1 MTVFE
6 KLANARQQIASTKM
20 EKAGKN
26 TFSNYNYFTPE
37 QVQYLVQKANESCG
51 LISLFSLERNEFWEY
66 GVLEIIDVETW
77 EKITVK
83 GATAIPEIKATN
95 VAQQIWG
102 CYTYTNRYLLQL
114 TYWIADNT
122 LDFDTTENTMKTA
135 WAEKPKMTDVQY
147 KNFIKVKD
155 SYSWADEA
163 VRKAKEKYIVDDV
176 MEGKIR
182 SVYIKDAIVWQK

>member
-6 KLANARQQIASTKM
+6 KLANARQQIANTKM

-37 QVQYLVQKANESCG
+37 QVQQLVEKANESCW
-51 LISLFSLERNEFWEY
+51 LISLFSLDRNEFWEY
-66 GVLEIIDVETW
+66 GVLEVVDIETW

-83 GATAIPEIKATN
+83 WATAIPEIKATN
-95 VAQQIWG
+95 LAQQIWG
-102 CYTYTNRYLLQL
+102 AMTYTNRYLLQL

-122 LDFDTTENTMKTA
+122 LDFDTTENTMKTVG
-135 WAEKPKMTDVQY
+135 AEIPKMTDTQFA
-147 KNFIKVKD
+147 NFKKVKGQ
-155 SYSWADEA
+155 YANWDEA
-163 VRKAKEKYIVDDV
+163 VKIAKTKYLVDDV

-182 SVYIKDAIVWQK
+182 ALYEN

>member
-1 MTVFE
+1 MIYE
-6 KLANARQQIASTKM
+6 KIANAKQQIAETPMK
-20 EKAGKN
+20 KLGKN
-26 TFSNYNYFTPE
+26 TFSGYEYFTPE
-37 QVQYLVQKANESCG
+37 QVNILVQKACNDNG
-51 LISLFSLERNEFWEY
+51 LLTAFSLKRNEFGEFW
-66 GVLEIIDVETW
+66 VLTVYDVETW
-77 EKITVK
+77 EKLEVE

-95 VAQQIWG
+95 LAQQIWG
-102 CYTYTNRYLLQL
+102 AMTYTERYLKSSLF
-114 TYWIADNT
+114 WIVSNE

-135 WAEKPKMTDVQY
+135 WVEKPKMTDVQY

-155 SYSWADEA
+155 SYAWADEA